1 MKLRPLFPLTWLFLI
16 ATVAVTAQV
25 NQPPVLDPIGSKSTT
40 EGKRLIFEVSAW
52 DPDPDDIPSL
62 WSIEHDS
69 LPPMGSFNDNGDGIG
84 TFDWWPGYSTAG
96 TYYVTFWASDG
107 ELDSDPELVR
117 IDVAEHV
124 PYDPGYRDTVELV
137 VTLQPDEGSSQFNV
151 ELELYVFNDSTIIG
165 AAAGFAWDNPNLH
178 LDSAKPSSLT
188 SSAFG
193 WLKFYRAGNIDSSN
207 IHKQFEFMGGTEFGG
222 TGVPPSTERQHW
234 ATYYFTLSEWSA
246 VDSIVIDTEMVP
258 PSDSLLFTVKDTT
271 ELRKQVAF
279 VPEWTGKVVIKDAS
293 DVKVV
298 EGGELPERYSMSQN
312 YPNPFNPTTQINFE
326 IPVRSR
332 VTLTVYNLLG
342 QKVATLVDKEMSAGR
357 YIADWNSASDGG
369 TIAASGV
376 YFYKLE
382 AGDFIETKKMMLLK

>member
-1 MKLRPLFPLTWLFLI
+1 MKLRPLFPLTWLLLI
-16 ATVAVTAQV
+16 ATVAVTAQE
-25 NQPPVLDPIGSKSTT
+25 NQPPVLDPIGPKSTT
-40 EGKRLIFEVSAW
+40 EGKRLTFEVSAQ
-52 DPDPDDIPSL
+52 DPDGTTPSI
-62 WSIEHDS
+62 WSFEHDS
-69 LPPMGSFNDNGDGIG
+69 LPPMGSFNDNGDGTG

-137 VTLQPDEGSSQFNV
+137 VTIQPDEGSSQFNV

-165 AAAGFAWDNPNLH
+165 ATAGFSWDNPNLQ
-178 LDSAKPSSLT
+178 LDNAEATDLT
-188 SSAFG
+188 SSGFDAG
-193 WLKFYRAGNIDSSN
+193 PVFYRGNNIDSSN
-207 IHKQFEFMGGTEFGG
+207 FYRQVRFMGSILFSAP
-222 TGVPPSTERQHW
+222 GVPPATERQHW

-271 ELRKQVAF
+271 ELRQQVAF
-279 VPEWTGKVVIKDAS
+279 VPEWTGKLVIKDVS
-293 DVKVV
+293 DVRVV
-298 EGGELPERYSMSQN
+298 DGGGLPETFSLGQN
-312 YPNPFNPTTQINFE
+312 YPNPFNPNTQINFE

-342 QKVATLVDKEMSAGR
+342 QKVATLVDKEMPAGR

-369 TIAASGV
+369 TIVASGV
-376 YFYKLE
+376 YIYKLE